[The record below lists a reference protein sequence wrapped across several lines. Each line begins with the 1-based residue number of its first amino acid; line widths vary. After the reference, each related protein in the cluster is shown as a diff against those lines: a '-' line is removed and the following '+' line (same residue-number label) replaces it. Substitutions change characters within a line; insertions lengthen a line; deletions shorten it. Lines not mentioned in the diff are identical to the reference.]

1 MLKWSEAHSRSE
13 HNMVIYGAY
22 DIMRSLDH
30 GAPKGKDSELSYK
43 DKAEGSWEWL
53 QFFRVMA
60 KYKELEHGSDL
71 GNAFWRFKEVIGRPS
86 QQEWGK
92 LS

>member
-1 MLKWSEAHSRSE
+1 MLKWSEAQSRSE
-13 HNMVIYGAY
+13 HNMEIYGVS
-22 DIMRSLDH
+22 DVMRSLDG
-30 GAPKGKDSELSYK
+30 GAPKGKDSELSYE

-71 GNAFWRFKEVIGRPS
+71 GNTF
-86 QQEWGK
+86 
-92 LS
+92 